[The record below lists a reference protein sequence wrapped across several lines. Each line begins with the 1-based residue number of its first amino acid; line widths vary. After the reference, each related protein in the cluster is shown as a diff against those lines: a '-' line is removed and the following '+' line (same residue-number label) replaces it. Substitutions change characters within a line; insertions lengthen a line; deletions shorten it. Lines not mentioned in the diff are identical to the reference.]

1 MDKDDWKGFL
11 RFLGEVKEGKLHAR
25 LDKARSVLRLLKT
38 PEVRSAVIRVRR
50 RVIRLLEQELLF
62 RQGTAAPT
70 KGSR

>member
-11 RFLGEVKEGKLHAR
+11 CFLDEAKEGELHAR
-25 LDKARSVLRLLKT
+25 LEKARGVLSLLRT
-38 PEVRSAVIRVRR
+38 PEVRSDAR

-62 RQGTAAPT
+62 RQGTAAPR